1 MRFLIDRKVTI
12 TMLFIALTFLGY
24 VSYNELSMEL
34 LPEAEAPTCSVRVSG
49 SGSSFDPSYVEAE
62 VIIPLEGVVAQCSGV
77 QQITSTASTNGGSI
91 NVEFKS
97 SVNIK
102 SAYIRLSELIT
113 EYSPNLPSDF
123 TVSTSSASSQSS
135 TSGDFMTL
143 RIKGDMDVD
152 DILAITET
160 DLEEKLSNIE
170 GISDVTIYGGRSKSV
185 EVALNSD
192 LCDALGITTQKVSQS
207 LTNAGNERSFVGYS
221 RNGASESSVYVDG
234 GYSSIDMIGNVVVMT
249 SGPVYLKDI
258 ASITSSLKEP
268 TSISRLDGER
278 AITVTMSNESGQNII
293 ELAARTRAEI
303 EMLNELFAS
312 QGISIVVD
320 SCSADEIEENI
331 AQLGFLG
338 FIGALMAV
346 VILWFFLHN
355 LKLVLSITLAIPISV
370 FAAFNIFY
378 AMDVT
383 INSITLIGITLAV
396 GMLLDNSIV
405 VLENIYRLHS
415 SGRSAEEAV
424 MEGTKQ
430 VWRSIFASTLTTI
443 TVFLPFVFTSDIT
456 IALMGY
462 NLGVAIIATLMFSLA
477 VALLLIP
484 MLTYVILRSGRK
496 SQSIFSGQASIH
508 ERPVQI
514 YTILLKSVIRNS
526 TLVLSITLATLF
538 ITFIWAAS
546 TTDQSMQSVS
556 SDRITI
562 SLTMSSDSDV
572 TTNDEIVA
580 NFEEK
585 LKDIPE
591 LEEMSCTVGEE
602 NASIVLKLKDGFDK
616 DKDSRQIGEI
626 VNDVWARIATLR
638 QGLTVNVKSGS
649 SSSSSSSGSRSSGGS
664 SGSGTSSMT
673 MLQALGIG
681 DDENT
686 LLIKGTD
693 YELMTQVGEDI
704 EDILTE
710 LDYIGNVSI
719 STQRSSNIVA
729 LEIDQYT
736 VNELG
741 ISQSALSYALS
752 DLSTEQESGAEIK
765 FGDDE
770 VIDIVITMTDTATLL
785 SGEDADDDV
794 ATMKD
799 LYELQVESTNGGF
812 YDMSDIAYIYTT
824 EGESTI
830 QRVDRSRELELT
842 YSFTL
847 QDLTDEI
854 MDSYNAEIDAL
865 IAEYPIASGVVI
877 EREESDDTYAEFKF
891 LIFASVLLIFMI
903 LASVF
908 ESLTLPLVLMFAIP
922 LAAIGSFAALII
934 TDNSLMNLNTLT
946 GFMILLGVVVNGGII
961 LIDYINILRK
971 RGYSRNRAILMSGA
985 MRLRPI
991 MITTIT
997 TIVALLPMALGD
1009 DDYSGAIGAPFAITV
1024 IGGLSFSSLLT
1035 LILVP
1040 TLYVFLEEAIA
1051 WYRGLSRKIYMLH
1064 AAIILVVATHVWF
1077 NVDDVYAQMA
1087 YLVLAIVLTPAITYL
1102 IMHSVRIANIKII
1115 DPNEPIVIEAR
1126 NLVKIY
1132 DRAGQFEREWTSAK
1146 NRRETLDIDNKYLTV
1161 SDLKSLVWQT
1171 VIAATL
1177 FAGAYIYFESG
1188 LWIAIMLIG
1197 WAILTIAIWGG
1208 LYRYYL
1214 NRCGG
1219 TPNFFM
1225 KILNMLSKSIV
1236 ALIALSIFALK
1247 TENYGVTG
1255 IYLGLIILGCIIYSI
1270 ARMIEN
1276 KGINV
1281 ARLTGRFAPL
1291 KAIIYN
1297 AVLAVPIIGR
1307 SRRPF
1312 EALKGVSFTIKS
1324 GMFGLLGPN
1333 GAGKSTF
1340 MRIVTGLYEP
1350 SYGSIFINGLN
1361 TKVHREELQSLIGF
1375 LPQEFGTYEY
1385 MSAWDFLD
1393 YQAILKGVTDSET
1406 RKERLEY
1413 VLRSVHMYE
1422 KRDSLISSFS
1432 GGMKQRIGIAMI
1444 LLNLPRI
1451 LVVDEPTAGLDPRE
1465 RIRFR
1470 NLLVE
1475 LSRERVVIFSTHII
1489 EDIASSCNQVAVIN
1503 RGSLKFFGKPND
1515 MLYFADKKVWS
1526 FTVSEEEFM
1535 KLDSSLVANN
1545 MKNSDG
1551 SVKVRY
1557 ISAQKPVESAVQEL
1571 ESLEDAYLCMLKGL

>member
-1 MRFLIDRKVTI
+1 MKFLITRRITI
-12 TMLFIALTFLGY
+12 TMLFIAITFLGY
-24 VSYNELSMEL
+24 ISYNELSMEL

-49 SGSSFDPSYVEAE
+49 SGSSFDPSYVETE
-62 VIIPLEGVVAQCSGV
+62 IIIPLEGVVAQCSGI
-77 QQITSTASTNGGSI
+77 QQITSTATTNGGTI

-97 SVNIK
+97 TVEIK

-113 EYSPNLPSDF
+113 EYSSDLPDGFSV
-123 TVSTSSASSQSS
+123 TTSTASTQSS
-135 TSGDFMTL
+135 SSDDFMTL
-143 RIKGDMDVD
+143 RVKGDMDVD
-152 DILAITET
+152 DILAITES
-160 DLEEKLSNIE
+160 DLEEKLANIE
-170 GISDVTIYGGRSKSV
+170 GVASVTIYGGRSQSV
-185 EVALNSD
+185 EVALNSE
-192 LCDALGITTQKVSQS
+192 LCDALGMTTQKVSQS
-207 LTNAGNERSFVGYS
+207 LTDAGNERSFVGYAKS
-221 RNGASESSVYVDG
+221 GASESSVFVDG
-234 GYSSIDMIGNVVVMT
+234 GYSNIDMIGNVVIDT
-249 SGPVYLKDI
+249 SGPIYLKDI
-258 ASITSSLKEP
+258 ATITKSLKEP
-268 TSISRLDGER
+268 TTISRLDGER
-278 AITVTMSNESGQNII
+278 TITVSLVGESGENII
-293 ELAARTRAEI
+293 DLAYRTRAEI
-303 EMLNELFAS
+303 EALNQMFAS
-312 QGISIVVD
+312 RGISIVVAN
-320 SCSADEIEENI
+320 CSADEIESNI
-331 AQLGFLG
+331 NQLTFLG
-338 FIGALMAV
+338 LIGALLAV

-355 LKLVLSITLAIPISV
+355 IKLVLTITLAIPISV
-370 FAAFNIFY
+370 FAAFNLFY

-383 INSITLIGITLAV
+383 INSITLIGITLAI

-415 SGRSAEEAV
+415 KGKSAEEAV

-456 IALMGY
+456 ISLMGY
-462 NLGVAIIATLMFSLA
+462 NLGVAIIATLLFSLS

-484 MLTYVILRSGRK
+484 MLTYVILKGQK
-496 SQSIFSGQASIH
+496 SRESTLGGDVSIH
-508 ERPVQI
+508 ERPIQI

-538 ITFIWAAS
+538 ITAMWALS
-546 TTDQSMQSVS
+546 TDDSSMTSVS

-572 TTNDEIVA
+572 TSNDETVA
-580 NFEEK
+580 KFEEY

-591 LEEMSCTVGEE
+591 LAEMSCTVNDES
-602 NASIVLKLKDGFDK
+602 ASIVLNLAEDFDQGKDG
-616 DKDSRQIGEI
+616 RQIGDI
-626 VNDVWARIATLR
+626 VNDIWSRIATIR
-638 QGLTVNVKSGS
+638 QGLTVSIKTGSNTS
-649 SSSSSSSGSRSSGGS
+649 SSSSSSQ
-664 SGSGTSSMT
+664 SMS

-681 DDENT
+681 DEEST
-686 LLIKGTD
+686 LVIKGTD

-704 EDILTE
+704 EDILSE
-710 LDYIGNVSI
+710 LDYIGNVSM
-719 STQRSSNIVA
+719 STQRASNEVSIE
-729 LEIDQYT
+729 LDPHI

-741 ISQSALSYALS
+741 VTQTAFSYGLSGLTS
-752 DLSTEQESGAEIK
+752 EQESGAEVK
-765 FGDDE
+765 FGDGDE
-770 VIDIVITMTDTATLL
+770 VIDIVITMVDPYNP
-785 SGEDADDDV
+785 DDDDDDD
-794 ATMKD
+794 TKSLED
-799 LYELQVESTNGGF
+799 LYELQVESSNGGF
-812 YDMSDIAYIYTT
+812 YDMIDIAYITKG
-824 EGESTI
+824 EGQSTI
-830 QRVDRSRELELT
+830 QRVDRSRELTLS

-854 MDSYNAEIDAL
+854 MDAYDAEIDAL

-877 EREESDDTYAEFKF
+877 EREEADDTYADFKF
-891 LIFASVLLIFMI
+891 LIFASVMLIFMI
-903 LASVF
+903 LAAVF
-908 ESLTLPLVLMFAIP
+908 ESLTLPLILMFAIP
-922 LAAIGSFAALII
+922 LAAIGSFLALII
-934 TDNSLMNLNTLT
+934 TENSLMNLNTLT

-971 RGYSRNRAILMSGA
+971 RGFSRNRAILVSGS

-997 TIVALLPMALGD
+997 TVIALLPMALGN
-1009 DDYSGAIGAPFAITV
+1009 DDYAGAIGAPFAITV

-1051 WYRGLSRKIYMLH
+1051 WYRGLSRWVYMIH
-1064 AAIILVVATHVWF
+1064 AAIILLVITHIWYSI
-1077 NVDDVYAQMA
+1077 DDVYIQMG
-1087 YLVLAIVLTPAITYL
+1087 YLVLAIVLIPSITYL
-1102 IMHSVRIANIKII
+1102 IMHSVRIANSKII
-1115 DPNEPIVIEAR
+1115 DPKESIVIEAR

-1132 DRAGQFEREWTSAK
+1132 DRAGQFEREWSSAK
-1146 NRRETLDIDNKYLTV
+1146 SRRESLGIENRYNALT
-1161 SDLKSLVWQT
+1161 DLKDLIWQG
-1171 VIAATL
+1171 VIAGAL
-1177 FAGAYIYFESG
+1177 FAGACFYFESG
-1188 LWIAIMLIG
+1188 LYITLMLIG
-1197 WAILTIAIWGG
+1197 WVVISVAIWGG

-1214 NRCGG
+1214 NCCDNSPNIAMRLLDAISKVLIFGG
-1219 TPNFFM
+1219 
-1225 KILNMLSKSIV
+1225 
-1236 ALIALSIFALK
+1236 ALAVFALR

-1255 IYLGLIILGCIIYSI
+1255 IYLAAIILGYIIYRT
-1270 ARMIEN
+1270 ARMIED

-1281 ARLTGRFAPL
+1281 ARLTGRFAGI
-1291 KAIIYN
+1291 KAVLFN
-1297 AVLAVPIIGR
+1297 AVLSVPIIGR

-1312 EALKGVSFTIKS
+1312 EALKGVSFTINS

-1385 MSAWDFLD
+1385 MSAWDFLN
-1393 YQAILKGVTDSET
+1393 YQAILKGVTNNET
-1406 RKERLEY
+1406 RKERIEY
-1413 VLRSVHMYE
+1413 VLKSVHMYE

-1503 RGSLKFFGKPND
+1503 RGTLKFFGKPND

-1526 FTVSEEEFM
+1526 FTVSEEEFA
-1535 KLDSSLVANN
+1535 KLDTSLVANN

-1557 ISAQKPVESAVQEL
+1557 ISAEKPIESAVQEV

>member
-1 MRFLIDRKVTI
+1 MKFLINRRITI
-12 TMLFIALTFLGY
+12 TMLFIAITFLGY
-24 VSYNELSMEL
+24 ISYNELSMEL
-34 LPEAEAPTCSVRVSG
+34 LPEAEAPTCSVRVTG
-49 SGSSFDPSYVEAE
+49 SGSSFDPSYIEAE
-62 VIIPLEGVVAQCSGV
+62 VIIPLEGVVAQCSGIE
-77 QQITSTASTNGGSI
+77 QITSTASTNGGTI

-113 EYSPNLPSDF
+113 EYSSDLPDGF
-123 TVSTSSASSQSS
+123 TVTTSSASSQTS
-135 TSGDFMTL
+135 TSDDFMTL
-143 RIKGDMDVD
+143 RVKGDMDVD
-152 DILAITET
+152 DILAIVES
-160 DLEEKLSNIE
+160 DLDEKLANIE
-170 GISDVTIYGGRSKSV
+170 GISTVTIYGGRSQSV
-185 EVALNSD
+185 DVALNSE
-192 LCDALGITTQKVSQS
+192 LCDALGITTQKVSQN
-207 LTNAGNERSFVGYS
+207 LTNAGNERSFVGYVKS
-221 RNGASESSVYVDG
+221 GAGENSVFVDG
-234 GYSSIDMIGNVVVMT
+234 GYSSIDMIGNVVVSS

-258 ASITSSLKEP
+258 ATITKSLKEP
-268 TSISRLDGER
+268 TTISRLDGER
-278 AITVTMSNESGQNII
+278 TITVSMAAESGENII
-293 ELAARTRAEI
+293 ELAERTRTEI
-303 EMLNELFAS
+303 DALNQIFAS
-312 QGISIVVD
+312 QGISIVVAN
-320 SCSADEIEENI
+320 CSADEIESNI
-331 AQLGFLG
+331 AQLGLLG
-338 FIGALMAV
+338 LIGALLAV

-355 LKLVLSITLAIPISV
+355 LRLVLSITLAIPISV
-370 FAAFNIFY
+370 FAAFNVFY

-415 SGRSAEEAV
+415 HGKSPEDAV
-424 MEGTKQ
+424 MEGTRQ

-462 NLGVAIIATLMFSLA
+462 NLGVAIIATLLFSLA

-484 MLTYVILRSGRK
+484 MLTYVILK
-496 SQSIFSGQASIH
+496 SQKKSASVFSGEASIH
-508 ERPVQI
+508 DRPIQI

-526 TLVLSITLATLF
+526 TLILSITLATLF
-538 ITFIWAAS
+538 ITFIWAFS
-546 TTDQSMQSVS
+546 KTDDTMQSVT

-572 TTNDEIVA
+572 TTNDATVA
-580 NFEEK
+580 TFEER

-591 LEEMSCTVGEE
+591 LAEMSCTVGSE
-602 NASIVLKLKDGFDK
+602 NASIVLNLVEGFDEGKDG
-616 DKDSRQIGEI
+616 RAIGDI
-626 VNDVWARIATLR
+626 VNDIWARIATVR
-638 QGLTVNVKSGS
+638 QGLTVSIKTGSNTSSNTSGS
-649 SSSSSSSGSRSSGGS
+649 Q
-664 SGSGTSSMT
+664 SMS

-681 DDENT
+681 DDEST
-686 LLIKGTD
+686 LVIKGTD

-704 EDILTE
+704 EDILSE

-719 STQRSSNIVA
+719 STQRASNEVSIE
-729 LEIDQYT
+729 LDPHI

-741 ISQSALSYALS
+741 ITETAFSYGLSGLTS
-752 DLSTEQESGAEIK
+752 EQESGAEIK
-765 FGDDE
+765 FGDGDE
-770 VIDIVITMTDTATLL
+770 VVDITITMTDPRDPD
-785 SGEDADDDV
+785 SDDDDD
-794 ATMKD
+794 TKTLED
-799 LYELQVESTNGGF
+799 LYELQVESSSGGF
-812 YDMSDIAYIYTT
+812 YDMSDIAYIYKG
-824 EGESTI
+824 EGQSTI
-830 QRVDRSRELELT
+830 QRVDRSRELKLT

-847 QDLTDEI
+847 SDLTDEI
-854 MDSYNAEIDAL
+854 MDAYDTEIDAL

-877 EREESDDTYAEFKF
+877 EREEDDDTYADFKF

-903 LASVF
+903 LAAVF
-908 ESLTLPLVLMFAIP
+908 ESLTMPLILMFAIP
-922 LAAIGSFAALII
+922 LAAIGSFLALII

-971 RGYSRNRAILMSGA
+971 RGFSRNRAILVSGS

-997 TIVALLPMALGD
+997 TVVALLPMALGD

-1024 IGGLSFSSLLT
+1024 IGGLTFSSLLT

-1051 WYRGLSRKIYMLH
+1051 WYRGLSRWIYMLH
-1064 AAIILVVATHVWF
+1064 AAILMIVIAHIWY
-1077 NVDDVYAQMA
+1077 NVEDVYIQMA
-1087 YLVLAIVLTPAITYL
+1087 YLVLTIVLLPSITYL
-1102 IMHSVRIANIKII
+1102 IMHSVRIANSKII

-1146 NRRETLDIDNKYLTV
+1146 NRRESLDIENKYNAV
-1161 SDLKSLVWQT
+1161 SDLKDLIWQS
-1171 VIAATL
+1171 VIAITL
-1177 FAGAYIYFESG
+1177 FAGACFYFEDG
-1188 LWIAIMLIG
+1188 IYITLMLIVWAIMT
-1197 WAILTIAIWGG
+1197 AAIWGG
-1208 LYRYYL
+1208 LYRFYYNHCSGKPNIVMRLL
-1214 NRCGG
+1214 NA
-1219 TPNFFM
+1219 
-1225 KILNMLSKSIV
+1225 LSKVVIV
-1236 ALIALSIFALK
+1236 AIALGIFAYK

-1255 IYLGLIILGCIIYSI
+1255 IYLAIIILGYIVYRT
-1270 ARMIEN
+1270 ARMIED

-1281 ARLTGRFAPL
+1281 ARLTGRFATL
-1291 KAIIYN
+1291 KAIVFN
-1297 AVLAVPIIGR
+1297 AVLSVPIIGR
-1307 SRRPF
+1307 SRHPF
-1312 EALKGVSFTIKS
+1312 EALKGVSFTIRS

-1361 TKVHREELQSLIGF
+1361 TKKYREELQSLIGF

-1385 MSAWDFLD
+1385 MSAWDFLN
-1393 YQAILKGVTDSET
+1393 YQAILKGVTDNET

-1413 VLRSVHMYE
+1413 VLKSVHMFE

-1526 FTVSEEEFM
+1526 FTVSEQEFA
-1535 KLDSSLVANN
+1535 KLDSALVANN

-1551 SVKVRY
+1551 SVRVRY
-1557 ISAQKPVESAVQEL
+1557 ISAQKPIESAVQER